1 MCSQKEKG
9 EDLARFFRERAK
21 ELECLYQ
28 IEELLL
34 DDEAKIADVCRSI
47 VLVMPSGWQ
56 YSETCCVKI
65 TIRAETFQSLDFVE
79 TPWVQKADVTIQ
91 DVKVGEISVVY
102 IKEMPDV
109 DDGPFLKQ
117 EQRLLKTIADRL
129 GNFML
134 HQQLRQEA
142 EDRLEERERES
153 TGEWRVALNLLH
165 HTDPALFETISEKM
179 LNHLCWSGIEEAER
193 LRQKL
198 APAGMRF
205 EPGADRES
213 NVPYRLQ
220 PFEITDQTSDD
231 IFRIASKT
239 YSNEE
244 ILDEIRKWIQDDK
257 LSFLLPLNYR
267 NQSLGEVIGAVRQY
281 RDMVPE
287 GFELSEAARKGVIVS
302 LIRRF
307 LSTQLA
313 YINIAKKYIDIRDF
327 FEILDRIIYTP
338 ESHGLLGGKCAG
350 LLLAQQ
356 IINKSYGGDP
366 LFSSVKVPKSWYLPS
381 DVLLGFV
388 RFNKLD
394 EVVEQKYKDI
404 NQVRLEYP
412 HVIHTFKDS
421 RFPPEIVQGL
431 SMVLDELEGVP
442 LIIRSSSLLEDS
454 LGAAFSGKYKSL
466 FLANQGNKHER
477 LRALLDAIAEVYAS
491 TFGPDPIEYRAERGL
506 LDFSEEMGIMI
517 QGVVGTRIGDY
528 FLPAFAGVAFSR
540 NEFRW
545 SPRISRED
553 GLIRMVP
560 GLGTRAVDR
569 VSDDYPVLVAPRQP
583 GLRVNV
589 APEEVVYYS
598 PKKVDVIN
606 VKTNTF
612 ETLDVADLVRRHGT
626 EMPMIEKL
634 VSVYD
639 GQHLRRPLG
648 MQIDFERDVLAFTF
662 DGLLSESPF
671 VKQVHAILRLL
682 EEKMGTPVDIEF
694 AHDGKNFYLL
704 QCRPQSYSEE
714 SAAAPIPKDVPADRI
729 VFTANRYISN
739 GRVRDITHIVYVDP
753 LKYADLPSRD
763 ELVEVGRAVG
773 KLNKLLPKRQFV
785 LMGPGRWGSRG
796 DIKLGVSVT
805 YSDINNTAAL
815 IEIARKKGNYMPD
828 LSFGTHFFQDL
839 VEGQIRYIP
848 LFPDDEG
855 IQFNEHFLTGAPN
868 ILSEVLPEYAKLAG
882 VVRLIDVPKA
892 TNGNVLRVL
901 MNAELSEAI
910 GLLAKPEA
918 AEGQVETRAAETGRP
933 AEQTWLWRYRM
944 AEHIASQLDPE
955 RFGVVGFYV
964 FGSTKNATAGLS
976 SDIDILVHFR
986 GTEKQR
992 DELMLWLNGWSLCLD
1007 EINYLR
1013 TGYRTG
1019 GLLDVHIVTDEDI
1032 ANKTSYAVKIGAVTD
1047 AARPLALKKK
1057 A

>member
-1 MCSQKEKG
+1 VCSQKEKG

-34 DDEAKIADVCRSI
+34 DDEAKLQDVCRGI

-56 YSETCCVKI
+56 HSDICRVEIAIGTQVFQSPDF
-65 TIRAETFQSLDFVE
+65 AETA
-79 TPWVQKADVTIQ
+79 WAQKADITVQ
-91 DVKVGEISVVY
+91 DAKVGGITVVY
-102 IKEMPDV
+102 LKEMPDV
-109 DDGPFLKQ
+109 DDGPFLRQ

-129 GNFML
+129 GSFML
-134 HQQLRQEA
+134 HQQVRQEA
-142 EDRLEERERES
+142 EDRLEELERES

-193 LRQKL
+193 LRQRL
-198 APAGMRF
+198 TPAAMRF
-205 EPGADRES
+205 EAGADRES

-220 PFEITDQTSDD
+220 PFEITDQTSDE
-231 IFRIASKT
+231 IFQIAAKA

-267 NQSLGEVIGAVRQY
+267 NQSLAEVIGALRQY
-281 RDMVPE
+281 REMVPE
-287 GFELSEAARKGVIVS
+287 GFELSEASRKSVTVS
-302 LIRRF
+302 LIRRL

-313 YINIAKKYIDIRDF
+313 YINIAKKYVDIRDF

-356 IINKSYGGDP
+356 IVSKSYGSDP

-412 HVIHTFKDS
+412 HVILTFKDS

-431 SMVLDELEGVP
+431 SMVLDELEGAP

-466 FLANQGNKHER
+466 FLANQGSKHDR

-517 QGVVGTRIGDY
+517 QGVVGTRVGDY

-589 APEEVVYYS
+589 APEEIVYYS

-606 VKTNTF
+606 LKTNTF
-612 ETLDVADLVRRHGT
+612 ETLEVADLVRRHGA
-626 EMPMIEKL
+626 EMPLIEKM

-639 GQHLRRPLG
+639 GHYLRRPLG

-714 SAAAPIPKDVPADRI
+714 SAPAPIPKDVPADRV

-753 LKYADLPSRD
+753 LKYADLPNRD
-763 ELVEVGRAVG
+763 DLVAVGRAVG
-773 KLNKLLPKRQFV
+773 KLNKLLPKRQFL

-855 IQFNEHFLTGAPN
+855 IQFNERFLTGSPN
-868 ILSEVLPEYAKLAG
+868 ILAEVLPEHADLAD
-882 VVRLIDVPKA
+882 VVRLIDVPEA
-892 TNGNVLRVL
+892 TGGNVLRVL
-901 MNAELSEAI
+901 MNAELGEAM
-910 GLLAKPEA
+910 GLLAKPETG
-918 AEGQVETRAAETGRP
+918 EEQVETRAAGTGRP
-933 AEQTWLWRYRM
+933 AEQTWLWRHRM
-944 AEHIASQLDPE
+944 AEYIASQLDPDMS
-955 RFGVVGFYV
+955 GVVGFYV
-964 FGSTKNATAGLS
+964 FGSTKNATAGLG
-976 SDIDILVHFR
+976 SDIDILIHFR
-986 GTEKQR
+986 GTERQR
-992 DELMLWLNGWSLCLD
+992 DDLVIWLNGWSMCLD

-1032 ANKTSYAVKIGAVTD
+1032 ADKTSYAVKIGAVTD
-1047 AARPLALKKK
+1047 AARPLPLKKK